1 MDTTKTFVEFDTAL
15 KIANKMCKPWQYATI
30 VLSLITLGLLY
41 TIITAEVVADSTIEA
56 TGITAESLTTDTN
69 IKG

>member
-1 MDTTKTFVEFDTAL
+1 MEKYITLETAL

-30 VLSLITLGLLY
+30 VLSLVTLGLLY
-41 TIITAEVVADSTIEA
+41 TIITAEVDADSTVEA
-56 TGITAESLTTDTN
+56 TGITAESLITDTN